1 MEKVIN
7 KVLKIKEKYE
17 EITRELTDPSIINNR
32 ELYYKKVKE
41 HGEYTP
47 IIEKLN
53 EYFKLKN
60 NLKDS
65 EDLLKNEKDPDIRK
79 MAEEDIENY
88 INKINTLLNELQYLL
103 IPKNPD
109 DEKNAI
115 IEIRAGTGGEE
126 AALFAGDL
134 YRMYSKY
141 AEKKG
146 FKIDIVDSNP
156 TELGGFK
163 EIIFIILGKNAY
175 GKMKFESGTHRVQR
189 VPTTEASGR
198 IHTSAATVAVLPEQE
213 EIDFKLKP
221 EDLKIEV
228 CRASGAGGQHVNR
241 TESAVRIVHIP
252 TGIEVRCQDDRS
264 QIKNREKALK
274 ILTSRVKDKIEKE
287 EKAKIDN
294 ARRIQIGTGDRSE
307 KIRTYNF
314 PQNRVTDHRIGL
326 TLYNL
331 NDIIDGELDELLS
344 KLAEEHNKK
353 LLEYIK

>member
-1 MEKVIN
+1 MIN
-7 KVLKIKEKYE
+7 KALKIKDEYEK
-17 EITRELTDPSIINNR
+17 ITRELTDPAIINNR

-47 IIEKLN
+47 IVEKLN
-53 EYFKLKN
+53 EYLKLQN
-60 NLKDS
+60 NLKEA
-65 EDLLKNEKDPDIRK
+65 EDIEKNETDPEIKK
-79 MAEEDIENY
+79 MAEEDIKNY
-88 INKINTLLNELQYLL
+88 KQKIETILNELQYLL
-103 IPKNPD
+103 LPKNPD
-109 DEKNAI
+109 DSKNAI
-115 IEIRAGTGGEE
+115 FEIRAGTGGEE

-146 FKIDIVDSNP
+146 FKIDIVDTNP

-163 EIIFIILGKNAY
+163 EIIFIIQGSNAY

-213 EIDFKLKP
+213 EIDFKLKS

-241 TESAVRIVHIP
+241 TESAVRIVHLP

-274 ILTSRVKDKIEKE
+274 ILTARVKEKIEKE
-287 EKAKIDN
+287 EKIKIDN

-331 NDIIDGELDELLS
+331 NDIINGDLDELLF
-344 KLAEEHNKK
+344 KLTEQHNKK
-353 LLEYIK
+353 LLETVI

>member
-1 MEKVIN
+1 MIDKAF
-7 KVLKIKEKYE
+7 KIKEEYE
-17 EITRELTDPSIINNR
+17 KLTLELADPNLINNK

-47 IIEKLN
+47 IVEKLN
-53 EYFKLKN
+53 EYLKLKEL
-60 NLKDS
+60 LKDAEEIEKS
-65 EDLLKNEKDPDIRK
+65 ESDPEIK
-79 MAEEDIENY
+79 KLAEEDIKNY
-88 INKINTLLNELQYLL
+88 NKKIQIIINELQYLL
-103 IPKNPD
+103 LPKNPD
-109 DEKNAI
+109 DIKNAI

-126 AALFAGDL
+126 AALFASDL

-146 FKIDIVDSNP
+146 FKIDIIDSSP

-163 EIIFIILGKNAY
+163 EIIFIVQGQNAY
-175 GKMKFESGTHRVQR
+175 GIMKFESGTHRVQR

-213 EIDFKLKP
+213 EIDFQLKP

-241 TESAVRIVHIP
+241 TESAVRIVHLP

-274 ILTSRVKDKIEKE
+274 ILTARVKHKLEME

-294 ARRIQIGTGDRSE
+294 VRRIQIGTGDRSE

-331 NDIIDGELDELLS
+331 NNILDGELDELLS

-353 LLEYIK
+353 LLENIIK

>member
-1 MEKVIN
+1 MIN
-7 KVLKIKEKYE
+7 KALKIKEEYE
-17 EITRELTDPSIINNR
+17 KITKELTDPVVINNR
-32 ELYYKKVKE
+32 ELYNKKVKE

-47 IIEKLN
+47 IVEKLN
-53 EYFKLKN
+53 EYLKLQN
-60 NLKDS
+60 NLK
-65 EDLLKNEKDPDIRK
+65 E
-79 MAEEDIENY
+79 AEDIEKNETDIEIKKMASEDIASY
-88 INKINTLLNELQYLL
+88 KQKIQIILNELQHLL
-103 IPKNPD
+103 LPKNPD

-134 YRMYSKY
+134 YRMYAKF

-146 FKIDIVDSNP
+146 FKIDVVDSNP

-163 EIIFIILGKNAY
+163 EIIFIVQGKNVY

-189 VPTTEASGR
+189 VPTTETSGR
-198 IHTSAATVAVLPEQE
+198 IHTSAATVAVLPEQG
-213 EIDFKLKP
+213 EIDFQLKP

-228 CRASGAGGQHVNR
+228 CRSSGAGGQHVNK
-241 TESAVRIVHIP
+241 TESAVRIVHLP

-264 QIKNREKALK
+264 QKKNREKALK
-274 ILTSRVKDKIEKE
+274 ILASRVKDKLEKE
-287 EKAKIDN
+287 EKEKIDN

-314 PQNRVTDHRIGL
+314 QQNRITDHRIGL

-331 NDIIDGELDELLS
+331 DNIIDGDLEELLS
-344 KLAEEHNKK
+344 KLEEEHNKK
-353 LLEYIK
+353 LLNNII

>member
-1 MEKVIN
+1 MIN
-7 KVLKIKEKYE
+7 KALKIKEEYE
-17 EITRELTDPSIINNR
+17 KINKELTDPVVINNR

-41 HGEYTP
+41 HGEYAP
-47 IIEKLN
+47 IVEKLN
-53 EYFKLKN
+53 EYFKLQN
-60 NLKDS
+60 NIK
-65 EDLLKNEKDPDIRK
+65 EAEEIEKKETDIEIKK
-79 MAEEDIENY
+79 MAREDIANY
-88 INKINTLLNELQYLL
+88 KQKIQIILSELQKLL
-103 IPKNPD
+103 LPKNPD

-134 YRMYSKY
+134 YRMYAKF
-141 AEKKG
+141 AEKRG
-146 FKIDIVDSNP
+146 FKIDILISNP

-163 EIIFIILGKNAY
+163 EIIFIIQGKNVY

-189 VPTTEASGR
+189 VPVTEASGR
-198 IHTSAATVAVLPEQE
+198 IHTSAATVAVLPEQD
-213 EIDFKLKP
+213 EIDFQLKP

-228 CRASGAGGQHVNR
+228 CRSSGAGGQHVNK
-241 TESAVRIVHIP
+241 TESAVRIVHLP

-264 QIKNREKALK
+264 QIKNKERALK
-274 ILTSRVKDKIEKE
+274 ILTSRVKDKLEKE

-314 PQNRVTDHRIGL
+314 PQNRITDHRIGL

-331 NDIIDGELDELLS
+331 NNILNGDLEELLA
-344 KLAEEHNKK
+344 KLEEEHNKK
-353 LLEYIK
+353 LLQNII

>member
-1 MEKVIN
+1 MIIDKAF
-7 KVLKIKEKYE
+7 KIKEEYE
-17 EITRELTDPSIINNR
+17 KLTLELANPSLINNK

-47 IIEKLN
+47 IVEKLN
-53 EYFKLKN
+53 EYLKLKEL
-60 NLKDS
+60 LKDAEEIEKS
-65 EDLLKNEKDPDIRK
+65 ESDPEIK
-79 MAEEDIENY
+79 KLAEEDIKNY
-88 INKINTLLNELQYLL
+88 TNKIQIILNELQYLL
-103 IPKNPD
+103 LPKNPD
-109 DEKNAI
+109 DIKNAI
-115 IEIRAGTGGEE
+115 FEIRAGTGGEE
-126 AALFAGDL
+126 AALFASDL

-146 FKIDIVDSNP
+146 FKIDIIDSSP

-163 EIIFIILGKNAY
+163 EIIFIVQGQNAY
-175 GKMKFESGTHRVQR
+175 GIMKFESGTHRVQR

-213 EIDFKLKP
+213 EIDFQLKP

-274 ILTSRVKDKIEKE
+274 ILTARVKNKLEME

-294 ARRIQIGTGDRSE
+294 VRRIQIGTGDRSE

-331 NDIIDGELDELLS
+331 NNILDGELDELLS

-353 LLEYIK
+353 LLEKIIK

>member
-1 MEKVIN
+1 MIN
-7 KVLKIKEKYE
+7 KALKIKEEYE
-17 EITRELTDPSIINNR
+17 KITRELTDPSVINNR

-47 IIEKLN
+47 IVEKLN
-53 EYFKLKN
+53 EYQKIQNALK
-60 NLKDS
+60 
-65 EDLLKNEKDPDIRK
+65 EAEEIEKNETDTNIKK
-79 MAEEDIENY
+79 MAIEDINIY
-88 INKINTLLNELQYLL
+88 KQKIETILRELQYLL
-103 IPKNPD
+103 LPKNPD
-109 DEKNAI
+109 DGKNAI

-134 YRMYSKY
+134 FRMYSKF

-146 FKIDIVDSNP
+146 FKIDILDSNP

-163 EIIFIILGKNAY
+163 EVIFVVQGKNAY

-213 EIDFKLKP
+213 ELDFQLKP

-241 TESAVRIVHIP
+241 TESAVRIVHLP

-274 ILTSRVKDKIEKE
+274 ILTSRVKDKLEKE

-331 NDIIDGELDELLS
+331 NNIIDGDLEELLS
-344 KLAEEHNKK
+344 RLEEEHNKK
-353 LLEYIK
+353 LLEKVI

>member
-1 MEKVIN
+1 MIDKA
-7 KVLKIKEKYE
+7 LKIKEAYE
-17 EITRELTDPSIINNR
+17 KITKELTDPAVINNR

-47 IIEKLN
+47 VVEKIN
-53 EYFKLKN
+53 EYLKLEN
-60 NLKDS
+60 NLK
-65 EDLLKNEKDPDIRK
+65 EAEEIEKNEKDEDLKK
-79 MAEEDIENY
+79 MAIEDIAIYKQKMES
-88 INKINTLLNELQYLL
+88 ILKEIQILL

-109 DEKNAI
+109 DDKNAI

-134 YRMYSKY
+134 YRMYCKY

-146 FKIDIVDSNP
+146 FKIDVVDSNP

-163 EIIFIILGKNAY
+163 EIIFIIQGKNAY

-213 EIDFKLKP
+213 ELDFQLKP

-241 TESAVRIVHIP
+241 TESAVRIVHLP

-274 ILTSRVKDKIEKE
+274 ILTSRVKDKIEKD

-331 NDIIDGELDELLS
+331 NNIIDGDLDELIL
-344 KLAEEHNKK
+344 KLQEEHNKK
-353 LLEYIK
+353 LLEKI

>member
-1 MEKVIN
+1 MIN
-7 KVLKIKEKYE
+7 KALKIKEEYE
-17 EITRELTDPSIINNR
+17 KITKELTDPAIINNR

-41 HGEYTP
+41 HGEYAP
-47 IIEKLN
+47 IVEKLN
-53 EYFKLKN
+53 EYLKFQN
-60 NLKDS
+60 NLREAEEIEKNETDAEIKKLAS
-65 EDLLKNEKDPDIRK
+65 EDI
-79 MAEEDIENY
+79 ANY
-88 INKINTLLNELQYLL
+88 KQKIQVILNELQYLML
-103 IPKNPD
+103 PKNPD

-134 YRMYSKY
+134 FRMYSKF

-146 FKIDIVDSNP
+146 FKIDIVDSSP

-163 EIIFIILGKNAY
+163 EIIFITQGKNAY

-198 IHTSAATVAVLPEQE
+198 IHTSAATVAVLPEQA
-213 EIDFKLKP
+213 EIDFQLKP
-221 EDLKIEV
+221 EELKIEV

-241 TESAVRIVHIP
+241 TESAVRIVHLP

-274 ILTSRVKDKIEKE
+274 TLTSRVKDKLEKE
-287 EKAKIDN
+287 EKAKIDT

-331 NDIIDGELDELLS
+331 NNIIDGDLEELLA
-344 KLAEEHNKK
+344 KLEEEQNKK
-353 LLEYIK
+353 LLENVI